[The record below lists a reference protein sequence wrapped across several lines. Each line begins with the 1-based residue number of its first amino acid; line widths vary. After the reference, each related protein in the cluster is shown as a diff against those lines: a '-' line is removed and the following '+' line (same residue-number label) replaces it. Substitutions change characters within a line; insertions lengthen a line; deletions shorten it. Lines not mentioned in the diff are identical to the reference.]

1 MQCLREELGK
11 KKKKKPKM
19 GTEDGSIS
27 RILSLSLSLF
37 IAFSNPDECVSG
49 YQALWSKLLQF
60 KIQLQGW

>member
-1 MQCLREELGK
+1 
-11 KKKKKPKM
+11 M

-27 RILSLSLSLF
+27 RMLSLSLSLF